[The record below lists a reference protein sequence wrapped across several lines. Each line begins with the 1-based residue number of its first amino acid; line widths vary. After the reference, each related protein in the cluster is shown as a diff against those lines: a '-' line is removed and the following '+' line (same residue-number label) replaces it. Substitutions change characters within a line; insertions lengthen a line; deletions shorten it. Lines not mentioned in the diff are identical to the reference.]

1 MVTRVEV
8 HAGATD
14 KLQFACR
21 LLRKSQAVGARVVVG
36 GERAALD
43 RLDVA
48 LWTFDALSFVVHA
61 RVRGA
66 AASLPASAQ
75 RAPVWLADEP
85 LHFPHREVLLNLGP
99 DVVPGWDGF
108 ARVID
113 VVQAGEPDTS
123 LGRRRW
129 KAYGERPGVERVHH
143 AVKDQA

>member
-1 MVTRVEV
+1 MTRVDV

-21 LLRKSQAVGARVVVG
+21 LLRKSQVVGARVVVSG
-36 GERAALD
+36 DRTVLD

-48 LWTFDALSFVVHA
+48 LWTFDALSFLPHA
-61 RVRGA
+61 RVRA
-66 AASLPASAQ
+66 ATAALPVSAE

-85 LHFPHREVLLNLGP
+85 LRSAHRDVLLNLGP
-99 DVVPGWDGF
+99 EMVEGWEGF

-143 AVKDQA
+143 AVKDDG

>member
-1 MVTRVEV
+1 MTRVDV
-8 HAGATD
+8 HAGAAD

-36 GERAALD
+36 GDPATLD

-48 LWTFDALSFVVHA
+48 LWTFDPLSFVAHA
-61 RVRGA
+61 RVRAGTSGA
-66 AASLPASAQ
+66 LPASAE

-85 LHFPHREVLLNLGP
+85 LRCVHREVLLNLGSEL
-99 DVVPGWDGF
+99 VQGWGEF
-108 ARVID
+108 ARVVD

-143 AVKDQA
+143 AVKDDA

>member
-1 MVTRVEV
+1 MTRVDV
-8 HAGATD
+8 HAGAAD

-36 GERAALD
+36 GDRAVLD

-48 LWTFDALSFVVHA
+48 LWTFDALSFLPHA
-61 RVRGA
+61 RVRA
-66 AASLPASAQ
+66 ATAALPASAE

-85 LHFPHREVLLNLGP
+85 LRCAHRDVLLNLGP
-99 DVVPGWDGF
+99 DMVEGWEAF

-143 AVKDQA
+143 AVKGDG

>member
-1 MVTRVEV
+1 MTRVDV
-8 HAGATD
+8 HAGAAD

-21 LLRKSQAVGARVVVG
+21 LLRKSQAVGAQVVVG
-36 GERAALD
+36 GDRAVLD

-48 LWTFDALSFVVHA
+48 LWTFDALSFLPHA
-61 RVRGA
+61 RVRA
-66 AASLPASAQ
+66 ATAALPASAE

-85 LHFPHREVLLNLGP
+85 LRCAHRDVLLNLGP
-99 DVVPGWDGF
+99 DMVEGWEAF

-143 AVKDQA
+143 AVKGDG

>member
-1 MVTRVEV
+1 MTRVDV
-8 HAGATD
+8 HAGAAD

-36 GERAALD
+36 GDRAVLD
-43 RLDVA
+43 RLDVV
-48 LWTFDALSFVVHA
+48 LWTFDALSFLPHA
-61 RVRGA
+61 RVRATTA
-66 AASLPASAQ
+66 ALPASVE

-85 LHFPHREVLLNLGP
+85 LRCAHRDVLLNLGP
-99 DVVPGWDGF
+99 DMVEGWEAF

-143 AVKDQA
+143 AVKGDG

>member
-1 MVTRVEV
+1 MTRVDV
-8 HAGATD
+8 HAGAAD

-36 GERAALD
+36 GDRAVLD

-48 LWTFDALSFVVHA
+48 LWTFDALSFLPHA
-61 RVRGA
+61 RVRA
-66 AASLPASAQ
+66 ATAALPASAE

-85 LHFPHREVLLNLGP
+85 LRCAHRDVLLNLGP
-99 DVVPGWDGF
+99 EMVEGWETF

-143 AVKDQA
+143 AVKEDG